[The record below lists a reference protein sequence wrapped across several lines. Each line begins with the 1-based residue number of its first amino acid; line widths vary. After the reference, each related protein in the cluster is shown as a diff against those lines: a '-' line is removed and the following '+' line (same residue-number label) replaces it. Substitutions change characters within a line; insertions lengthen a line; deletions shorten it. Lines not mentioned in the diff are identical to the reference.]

1 MSKKTILEICKNTID
16 QNGIMNVHSFVYQIP
31 QSLKFSLAEKI
42 LQSFGIEIQLN
53 EETEKLYCIELPN
66 KQQYTNEFIDLLVNK
81 KIKKDNQIIQ
91 KLQGTV
97 KPVQID

>member
-53 EETEKLYCIELPN
+53 EETEQLYCIELPN

-81 KIKKDNQIIQ
+81 KLKKANQTIQ